1 MVETLFETPDT
12 KEEEFVIKTD
22 SQTQADEQGEVKF
35 DYDPLKINL
44 AIRED
49 PQTVFQIVRKYGQKS
64 LIIDPDFQRNS
75 VWKLEQK
82 SRFIESILMNFPIP
96 PLYVNENEDNKWIII
111 DGLQRTSTL
120 VAFLNNEFALKNLK
134 ALGQLEGKTF
144 QNLDSA
150 QQSRIEDKKINIYI
164 LQSNTPLAVVYE
176 LFDRI
181 NTGGTPLNRQEV
193 RHCIFKGKSTELL
206 KELAQTDFFKRAIDD
221 GVSGTRMKD
230 REVILRYLAFKI
242 QDYEKDYQGDLSPF
256 VEEAMKKINKMSDN
270 EIEMLKKDFERVM
283 KLTHQFFG
291 KGNFRYP
298 SKNSKGEIL
307 TRGFINTSVL
317 ESVCLFF
324 SNTPDNILLENR
336 DKIIDNFAKLL
347 ENSVYA
353 DAVRFSTGTKFR
365 VINRFKVA
373 QEILS
378 QI

>member
-1 MVETLFETPDT
+1 MMIETLFETPT
-12 KEEEFVIKTD
+12 KEEIIETD
-22 SQTQADEQGEVKF
+22 AQTLKNDQGDVKF

-49 PQTVFQIVRKYGQKS
+49 PQTVFQIVRKYGQKT

-75 VWKLEQK
+75 VWKPEQK
-82 SRFIESILMNFPIP
+82 SRFIESILMNFPMP

-120 VAFLNNEFALKNLK
+120 VAFLNNEFFLKDLK
-134 ALGQLEGKTF
+134 ALHQFNGKF
-144 QNLDSA
+144 FKDLDSS

-206 KELAQTDFFKRAIDD
+206 KELAKTDIFQKAIDE
-221 GVSGTRMKD
+221 GVSETRMKD
-230 REVILRYLAFKI
+230 REIILRYLAFKI
-242 QDYEKDYQGDLSPF
+242 QDYEKDYEGDLSPF
-256 VEEAMKKINKMSDN
+256 VEEAMKKINKMSDH
-270 EIEMLKKDFERVM
+270 EIEILKKDFERVM
-283 KLTHQFFG
+283 KLTYHFFG
-291 KGNFRYP
+291 NRNFRYP
-298 SKNSKGEIL
+298 SKNGKGEVIA
-307 TRGFINTSVL
+307 RGTINTSVL

-324 SNTPDNILLENR
+324 SKTPDDFLLANRNKIIANFTQLLENP
-336 DKIIDNFAKLL
+336 I
-347 ENSVYA
+347 YA

-378 QI
+378 QV